1 MNELV
6 SYLISE
12 RNFKQQSLIIGIT
25 GNIGV
30 GKTYISNKI
39 TTFLT
44 DEGYEVTL
52 MSIAS
57 PLKKL
62 IQHIGFVLKNS
73 DIPTEDDFVFF
84 QDKELIKQILNHE
97 DHNQINRI
105 LKECDGNWRCLAQKI
120 GEYVRKTK
128 DPCFWID
135 NLIQRIESIENN
147 IDFIIIP
154 DVRYLN
160 EYQRL
165 KERFQ
170 DRYVQIRIVRPLDD
184 ILKSLGITKD
194 KYLQMLNHESEKE
207 INLIPTDFEINN
219 VKEV

>member
-1 MNELV
+1 MTEIV

-39 TTFLT
+39 TTFLI
-44 DEGYEVTL
+44 DEGYEVTI

-62 IQHIGFVLKNS
+62 IQHMGFTLKNS
-73 DIPTEDDFVFF
+73 DIPTDDDFVFF
-84 QDKELIKQILNHE
+84 QDKELVKQILNHE
-97 DHNQINRI
+97 DHNHINRI
-105 LKECDGNWRCLAQKI
+105 LMECDGNWRCLAQKI
-120 GEYVRKTK
+120 GEFIRKTK
-128 DPCFWID
+128 SPCFWVD

-147 IDFIIIP
+147 VDFIIIS
-154 DVRYLN
+154 DVRYMN

-165 KERFQ
+165 KEKFQ
-170 DRYVQIRIVRPLDD
+170 DRYIQIRITRPLDD
-184 ILKSLGITKD
+184 ILQSLNITKD
-194 KYLQMLNHESEKE
+194 EYLQMLNHESEKE
-207 INLIPTDFEINN
+207 ISMIPADFEISNI
-219 VKEV
+219 